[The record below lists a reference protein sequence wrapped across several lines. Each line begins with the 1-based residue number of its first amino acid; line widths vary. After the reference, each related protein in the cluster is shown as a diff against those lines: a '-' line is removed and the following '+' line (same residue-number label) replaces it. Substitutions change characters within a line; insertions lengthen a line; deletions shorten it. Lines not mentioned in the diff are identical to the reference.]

1 MQAHLKLACSILVV
15 ALAAC
20 EQAGDNSGGSADAVG
35 QGGAPV
41 NEPTLYVSFVAEE
54 GPGAGPAMLRMYND
68 TEAQI
73 LSLTLP
79 TGEAFAFY
87 LIEGQSVSEY
97 ALIASADMVEDAILS
112 LHTLDTCIRRP
123 LNAVYGPTA
132 LEPGRAYGI
141 HISLEDGYVATIE
154 EEATPAPYV
163 GLRALIDDP
172 AKATKVGA
180 ESTLY
185 LSTEAGELAFEDV
198 YGDLPAP
205 FSKHGIAGV
214 ALDGLRFVDL
224 AGVEHEAAGPVNL
237 SGSFGYTIYVDEMPV
252 DGATQTIALTPYH
265 RSRSSYR
272 MTLPA

>member
-1 MQAHLKLACSILVV
+1 MPHHPKLFWSVAVV
-15 ALAAC
+15 TLTLSAC
-20 EQAGDNSGGSADAVG
+20 EQAADDAGGSAEVGVGG
-35 QGGAPV
+35 QGGAAEA
-41 NEPTLYVSFVAEE
+41 EPALFVSFVAED
-54 GPGAGPAMLRMYND
+54 GPGAGPAMLRMFND

-97 ALIASADMVEDAILS
+97 ALIASDDMVEDSILS

-123 LNAVYGPTA
+123 LNAVYGPTS
-132 LEPGRAYGI
+132 LEPGRAYGM
-141 HISLEDGYVATIE
+141 HISLEDGYIATIE
-154 EEATPAPYV
+154 EEAAPEPYL

-185 LSTEAGELAFEDV
+185 LSTAAGDLAFEDV

-205 FSKHGIAGV
+205 FSKHEIAGLAV
-214 ALDGLRFVDL
+214 ESLRFVDL
-224 AGVEHEAAGPVNL
+224 AGVEHVAQGPFSV

-252 DGATQTIALTPYH
+252 DGAAEAVPLMP
-265 RSRSSYR
+265 
-272 MTLPA
+272 

>member
-1 MQAHLKLACSILVV
+1 MHTHSKLACSILVA
-15 ALAAC
+15 ALMLSGC
-20 EQAGDNSGGSADAVG
+20 EQAADDVGGSPDAGAGG
-35 QGGAPV
+35 QGGAPAV
-41 NEPTLYVSFVAEE
+41 EPALFVSFVAED

-97 ALIASADMVEDAILS
+97 ALIASDDMVEDSILS

-123 LNAVYGPTA
+123 LDAVYGPTA

-141 HISLEDGYVATIE
+141 HISLGDGYVATIE
-154 EEATPAPYV
+154 EEAPPEPYV

-185 LSTEAGELAFEDV
+185 LSTDAGDLSFEDV

-205 FSKHGIAGV
+205 FSKHDFAGL

-224 AGVEHEAAGPVNL
+224 GGVEHVAGGPINL
-237 SGSFGYTIYVDEMPV
+237 SGSFGYTIYVDELPV
-252 DGATQTIALTPYH
+252 DGAAETIPLTP
-265 RSRSSYR
+265 
-272 MTLPA
+272 

>member
-1 MQAHLKLACSILVV
+1 MQTNSKLACSILV
-15 ALAAC
+15 ALSLAAC
-20 EQAGDNSGGSADAVG
+20 EQAADNSGGSADGGAGG
-35 QGGAPV
+35 QGGAPEA
-41 NEPTLYVSFVAEE
+41 EPALFVSFVSED

-97 ALIASADMVEDAILS
+97 ALIASDDMVEDSILS

-123 LNAVYGPTA
+123 LNAVYGPTS

-141 HISLEDGYVATIE
+141 HISLDDGYVATIE
-154 EEATPAPYV
+154 EEAAPEPYV

-172 AKATKVGA
+172 AKATQVGA

-185 LSTEAGELAFEDV
+185 LSTDAGELAFEDV
-198 YGDLPAP
+198 YGELPAP
-205 FSKHGIAGV
+205 FSKHDSDEL
-214 ALDGLRFVDL
+214 ALDRLRFVDL
-224 AGVEHEAAGPVNL
+224 GGMEHVAEGPFNL
-237 SGSFGYTIYVDEMPV
+237 SGSFGYTIYVDEAPV
-252 DGATQTIALTPYH
+252 DGAAQVIPLTP
-265 RSRSSYR
+265 
-272 MTLPA
+272 

>member
-1 MQAHLKLACSILVV
+1 MQSKLARS
-15 ALAAC
+15 LAISAVLLAGC
-20 EQAGDNSGGSADAVG
+20 DEQAADGSGGIADADVGAGG
-35 QGGAPV
+35 QGGAAET
-41 NEPTLYVSFVAEE
+41 EPALFVSFVAEDE
-54 GPGAGPAMLRMYND
+54 PGAGPAMLRMYND

-87 LIEGQSVSEY
+87 LIEGQAVSEY
-97 ALIASADMVEDAILS
+97 ALIASDDMVEDTILS

-123 LNAVYGPTA
+123 LNAVYGPTS

-154 EEATPAPYV
+154 EEATPEPFV

-185 LSTEAGELAFEDV
+185 LATDAGELAFEDV
-198 YGDLPAP
+198 YGELPAP
-205 FSKHGIAGV
+205 FSKYDAAGL
-214 ALDGLRFVDL
+214 ALGSLRFVDL
-224 AGVEHEAAGPVNL
+224 AGAEHTAEGPFNL
-237 SGSFGYTIYVDEMPV
+237 SGSFGYTIYVDEAPV
-252 DGATQTIALTPYH
+252 DGAAQAIQLMP
-265 RSRSSYR
+265 
-272 MTLPA
+272 